1 MDCFNTVKLNK
12 SVISYINRC
21 DIDLDF
27 LKKEYDEDIKEK
39 LFDSVIICNDINNS
53 KYKQILVSL
62 KFTYDNFD
70 IVEISDE
77 KITILIDAGIIRMTV
92 GNLKFMRE
100 NYLNWAGYFIR
111 KNIDTYIGI
120 ICLLYTS
127 CTYSVR

>member
-27 LKKEYDEDIKEK
+27 SKTEYDEDIKEK

-62 KFTYDNFD
+62 SFIYDNFD
-70 IVEISDE
+70 IVEISDD
-77 KITILIDAGIIRMTV
+77 KITILIDADII
-92 GNLKFMRE
+92 E
-100 NYLNWAGYFIR
+100 NDSWQSKI
-111 KNIDTYIGI
+111 
-120 ICLLYTS
+120 YT
-127 CTYSVR
+127 